1 MKTWISQFLTNK
13 LLHITDDLQ
22 ITFMSISSS
31 LFEKNP
37 FILYDQ
43 KNLDLL
49 TNASSSEINYY
60 KNMKSVAF
68 EFVKA
73 MTYVL
78 LLDDQLKENILT
90 MRRLLLAQVRHSISA
105 SHCCVNM
112 FLPYLASRTRI

>member
-1 MKTWISQFLTNK
+1 MS
-13 LLHITDDLQ
+13 DLQ
-22 ITFMSISSS
+22 ITFLSISSS

-78 LLDDQLKENILT
+78 LLDDQLKENILA
-90 MRRLLLAQVRHSISA
+90 MRRLLLAQVRHS
-105 SHCCVNM
+105 
-112 FLPYLASRTRI
+112 FLYFLNVMLMCSLL